1 MDSKTRIN
9 KMPDYRGSTG
19 LLAMDSKLYGTGK
32 ISVERLKQMMG
43 GGPSGTE
50 YESGTGVTVDN
61 ENHTISADLA
71 VVQEKLVEGDGISI
85 VGNRIS
91 ATGGGGTEYEPGTGI
106 DIDAETHEISIDED
120 VVATKE
126 DLESKQAN
134 LEFGYDDTERI
145 VSIDGH
151 AVGGGVEAV
160 AHDETMTGD
169 GTNENPLSIQS
180 ALNVSNTNTAPE
192 YDPNATYP
200 KVGTLCTYNNVLYR
214 SKVAINT
221 AEEWTEA
228 HWEVDSVSAELD
240 GLKADPEWVDITSK
254 LGDYDNTSTR
264 TDGRR
269 IRIKYSKKLALI
281 FWAVILPLV
290 LVGR

>member
-1 MDSKTRIN
+1 MDSTTRIN

-19 LLAMDSKLYGTGK
+19 LLAMDSKLYGTGR
-32 ISVERLKQMMG
+32 ITVERLKEMMG

-106 DIDAETHEISIDED
+106 DIDAETREISINTD

-126 DLESKQAN
+126 DLTTKQDS
-134 LEFGYDDTERI
+134 LDFVYDENEKI

-151 AVGGGVEAV
+151 AVGGS
-160 AHDETMTGD
+160 DIT
-169 GTNENPLSIQS
+169 
-180 ALNVSNTNTAPE
+180 
-192 YDPNATYP
+192 
-200 KVGTLCTYNNVLYR
+200 
-214 SKVAINT
+214 
-221 AEEWTEA
+221 
-228 HWEVDSVSAELD
+228 VDTELD
-240 GLKADPEWVDITSK
+240 PASNNPVANSTLYSVI
-254 LGDYDNTSTR
+254 GDVETL
-264 TDGRR
+264 
-269 IRIKYSKKLALI
+269 LAAL
-281 FWAVILPLV
+281 
-290 LVGR
+290 